1 MKSERETE
9 APLTPEDVQK
19 ILSICSPRG
28 LLVGGQALAFWA
40 DHLQVE
46 RPANLVSGVTADA
59 DFIGD
64 SVLAKDLAR
73 RLGWQIWIP
82 ALDDSTPQ
90 TGKVTHRT
98 KSGQVKQVDFLSG
111 VVGLTTKD
119 LVRRAIEMEMPDIG
133 HLRVIHPIDVLD
145 SRIQNLHLLP
155 EKRTDAGIA
164 QARLAVD
171 VARAFIRQEVATRD
185 ERAGLKLLE
194 RVADIASDI
203 AAVRVFLLYGID
215 PLKAVPLED
224 FRTTSSLHKVRWPQ
238 IVAEVGKKRE
248 SLRKLSSQVKSLCT
262 VRKRLDSFAD
272 GLAAVTGTH
281 KMKDTYPVSSA
292 TQSTTSHR
300 ESIMNTILRRCAITA
315 CVFAALGALEA
326 AAQSGATPCSL
337 LTPAQVS
344 AAVGAT
350 AGNGEPIGTTG
361 CTWSWG
367 RPKTTL
373 SLWNASKW
381 GLGATAYLFKVYG
394 VDSPS
399 DQLSIEK
406 KLAADVLAILSAK

>member
-59 DFIGD
+59 NFIGD
-64 SVLAKDLAR
+64 SALAKDLAR

-82 ALDDSTPQ
+82 ALDDATPQ

-98 KSGQVKQVDFLSG
+98 KSGGVKQVDFLSG

-119 LVRRAIEMEMPDIG
+119 LARRAIEMEMPNIG

-145 SRIQNLHLLP
+145 SRIQNLHVLP
-155 EKRTDAGIA
+155 EKRTDVGIA

-185 ERAGLKLLE
+185 ERVGLKLLE
-194 RVADIASDI
+194 RIADIASDI

-224 FRTTSSLHKVRWPQ
+224 FRTTSALHKVRWPQ
-238 IVAEVGKKRE
+238 IVAEVGERRE
-248 SLRKLSSQVKSLCT
+248 ALRKLSS
-262 VRKRLDSFAD
+262 R
-272 GLAAVTGTH
+272 
-281 KMKDTYPVSSA
+281 
-292 TQSTTSHR
+292 STR
-300 ESIMNTILRRCAITA
+300 
-315 CVFAALGALEA
+315 
-326 AAQSGATPCSL
+326 
-337 LTPAQVS
+337 
-344 AAVGAT
+344 
-350 AGNGEPIGTTG
+350 
-361 CTWSWG
+361 
-367 RPKTTL
+367 
-373 SLWNASKW
+373 
-381 GLGATAYLFKVYG
+381 
-394 VDSPS
+394 
-399 DQLSIEK
+399 
-406 KLAADVLAILSAK
+406 SAK

>member
-1 MKSERETE
+1 MMSERQTE

-64 SVLAKDLAR
+64 SALAKDLAR
-73 RLGWQIWIP
+73 RLGWQLWIP

-133 HLRVIHPIDVLD
+133 RLRVIHPLDVLD
-145 SRIQNLHLLP
+145 SRIQNLHVLP

-171 VARAFIRQEVATRD
+171 VVRAFIRREVATRD

-203 AAVRVFLLYGID
+203 AAVRIFLLFGID

-224 FRTTSSLHKVRWPQ
+224 FRTTSALHKVRWPQ
-238 IVAEVGKKRE
+238 IVAEVGEKRE
-248 SLRKLSSQVKSLCT
+248 SLRKLSS
-262 VRKRLDSFAD
+262 
-272 GLAAVTGTH
+272 
-281 KMKDTYPVSSA
+281 SS
-292 TQSTTSHR
+292 TR
-300 ESIMNTILRRCAITA
+300 
-315 CVFAALGALEA
+315 
-326 AAQSGATPCSL
+326 
-337 LTPAQVS
+337 
-344 AAVGAT
+344 
-350 AGNGEPIGTTG
+350 
-361 CTWSWG
+361 
-367 RPKTTL
+367 
-373 SLWNASKW
+373 
-381 GLGATAYLFKVYG
+381 
-394 VDSPS
+394 
-399 DQLSIEK
+399 
-406 KLAADVLAILSAK
+406 SAK